1 MNWQGKSV
9 LITGGA
15 GFIGSHLTN
24 RLHRLG
30 AGVIVVDDLSTGD
43 KNKVEAACNA
53 FIEGDVSQ
61 SSTYKKIKRF
71 DVDYIFHFGS
81 PSSVVLFNKK
91 PDDCIYKT
99 IFGFRR
105 ILELAEEKEV
115 TKLIY
120 PSSGSVY
127 GDAPV
132 PQTEDMLPKPTNLYG
147 VCKLTCEQLAK
158 LSLDKVPSVGLRIF
172 AGYGPG
178 EEAKGEIASV
188 ITLFAK
194 AILKGGRPV
203 IYGNGQQDR
212 DFVFIEDILA
222 ATLKAAETDYTGV
235 VNVGSGESYS
245 FNKLVDVTNKLVDVT
260 NKLLRKNTKP
270 LYVNKPMRYLE
281 RTLASREVQ
290 DKVLGFRPT
299 ALEVGIGKL
308 LDYLKEK
315 DSLKQ

>member
-1 MNWQGKSV
+1 MNWSRKSV
-9 LITGGA
+9 LVTGGA

-24 RLHRLG
+24 KLHELG
-30 AGVIVVDDLSTGD
+30 ANVIVVDDLSTGD
-43 KNKVEAACNA
+43 REKVKATCNV
-53 FIEGDVSQ
+53 FVEGDVSQ
-61 SSTYKKIKRF
+61 SNTYAELGGF
-71 DVDYIFHFGS
+71 GVDYVFHFGS
-81 PSSVVLFNKK
+81 PSSVMLFNEK

-105 ILELAEEKEV
+105 IIAFAEENNVAKV
-115 TKLIY
+115 IY

-132 PQTEDMLPKPTNLYG
+132 PQTEDMMPKPTNLYG
-147 VCKLTCEQLAK
+147 VCKLTCEQLAR

-178 EEAKGEIASV
+178 EETKGEIASV
-188 ITLFAK
+188 ITLFVK
-194 AILKGGRPV
+194 AILKGERPV
-203 IYGNGQQDR
+203 IYGDGQQDR
-212 DFVFIEDILA
+212 DFVFIEDVLA

-245 FNKLVDVTNKLVDVT
+245 FNKLVDVT